1 MNKLNKLSIAVLAA
15 TASTFVSAV
24 ELGEFKGTTFS
35 VGGYLKAEAIW
46 GMPDSGENTLETTTR
61 QSRFNLKASK
71 EIEGHKVSGFI
82 ESDFWEYQTS
92 YSTSAALRLRHAFIS
107 IDNLTIGQTWNG
119 QFFATAPFDARMIN
133 FFGPGFG
140 TIGGNGGTVRPSTVV
155 HYTTN
160 GFRFTAQDPLYDN
173 ASMPDLVAS
182 YSNRFKSGC
191 AYNVAVTAREVQT
204 TSVDDSEIGATISL
218 LGKLA
223 VGNGALFA
231 GAFTG
236 KGAGPYSG
244 VCVGGMWNP
253 TKTATCDIDASGDLI
268 SQTGF
273 NLGVTQNLTENL
285 NGTLRYGKVEVDD
298 AADTSA
304 YETTATLIYTYLP
317 GLDFGIEWRDQDQ
330 ANHPLRPAGQ
340 QVEVMAMYKF

>member
-1 MNKLNKLSIAVLAA
+1 MKKLNKLSIAILAA

-46 GMPDSGENTLETTTR
+46 GMPDSGDNTLETTTR

-71 EIEGHKVSGFI
+71 NIDGHKVSGFI
-82 ESDFWEYQTS
+82 ESDFWENQS
-92 YSTSAALRLRHAFIS
+92 YNSTAALRLRHAFIS

-160 GFRFTAQDPLYDN
+160 GFRFSAQDPLYDN

-182 YSNRFKSGC
+182 YSNRFESGS
-191 AYNVAVTAREVQT
+191 AYNVAVTARAVQT
-204 TSVDDSEIGATISL
+204 TSVADSYIGATLSL

-231 GAFTG
+231 CELTG
-236 KGAGPYSG
+236 
-244 VCVGGMWNP
+244 
-253 TKTATCDIDASGDLI
+253 
-268 SQTGF
+268 
-273 NLGVTQNLTENL
+273 
-285 NGTLRYGKVEVDD
+285 
-298 AADTSA
+298 
-304 YETTATLIYTYLP
+304 
-317 GLDFGIEWRDQDQ
+317 
-330 ANHPLRPAGQ
+330 
-340 QVEVMAMYKF
+340 